1 MVAELIDKYIW
12 LIQTL
17 IDAGDRGLS
26 LPEIAGRWE
35 DRYDEFYPRRTFNNH
50 RAAIEEIFGIEIGC
64 HRSTNRY
71 YISYGSDV
79 TDQDS
84 SRRWLINT
92 FTVNNLLTL
101 GKERLSGRVSVED
114 IPSGQTYL
122 TSLLQAASES
132 RKVRISYR
140 KYSRE
145 QGEWLDIHPYALKE
159 MQRRWYLIGWCEQRG
174 AMRVY
179 GLDRIRDIELRDET
193 FHAPAGFD
201 VDALFADSFG
211 MYLPEGRKA
220 VSVDYRASEEQ
231 ARYLRDLPLH
241 PSQREIQSDGEWSVF
256 RIRVI
261 PDNALLLELC
271 RLGGRIEVL
280 APESLRAAVIE
291 EHKKALKLYE

>member
-1 MVAELIDKYIW
+1 MVSELIDKYIW

-17 IDAGDRGLS
+17 IDAGERGLT
-26 LPEIAGRWE
+26 LPEIADRWE
-35 DRYDEFYPRRTFNNH
+35 DRYDEYYPRRTFNNH

-64 HRSTNRY
+64 NRSSNRY
-71 YISYGSDV
+71 FISYGSDV

-101 GKERLSGRVSVED
+101 GKERLTGRVSVED

-122 TSLLQAASES
+122 TTLIEAASEC
-132 RKVRISYR
+132 RKVRMCYR
-140 KYSRE
+140 KYTRE
-145 QGEWLDIHPYALKE
+145 ESEWLDIHPYALKE
-159 MQRRWYLIGWCEQRG
+159 MQRRWYLVGWCEQRD

-179 GLDRIRDIELRDET
+179 GLDRIAGVELTDEK
-193 FHAPAGFD
+193 FPSPVGFD
-201 VDALFADSFG
+201 VDALFAESFG

-220 VSVDYRASEEQ
+220 VSVDLRASEEQ

-241 PSQREIQSDGEWSVF
+241 PSQREIQSADGYSVF
-256 RIRVI
+256 RMRVI

-271 RLGGRIEVL
+271 RLGSRIEVL
-280 APESLRAAVIE
+280 APESLRTAVIE